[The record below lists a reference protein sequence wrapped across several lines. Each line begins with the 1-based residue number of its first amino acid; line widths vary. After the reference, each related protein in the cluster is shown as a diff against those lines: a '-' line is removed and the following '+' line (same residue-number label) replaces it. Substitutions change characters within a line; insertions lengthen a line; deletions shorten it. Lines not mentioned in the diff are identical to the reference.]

1 MKNPQDVTQPQH
13 WINGEFIAGSGTDV
27 IDVFDPSNG
36 QRVAELTAA
45 TEAEVDAAV
54 AAASGA
60 FEEWS
65 QLSITRRAQYLHTM
79 RANVV
84 KNGEQLARTISL
96 DQGKTL
102 DEARGEVMR
111 AAEFIDTALAAP
123 MLMHSRSG
131 HVAGPIEARNA
142 REPLGVCVA
151 VTPFNFPVM
160 NPSQFSAWALVT
172 GNTLV
177 VKPSEQDPMATTAL
191 FHLFAEAGLPN
202 GVLNLVHGRA
212 EVSKR
217 LIDHPDVAAVS
228 CITSTPTAKAIHARA
243 TSLGKRVQAN
253 GGAKNPIL
261 VAGDADLELAA
272 EGIVTSAFGMAGQ
285 RCLAGTRIVAL
296 AEVYDELVERVAA
309 LTDQLIIGAGLDGGT
324 TMGPVIS
331 AASRSR
337 LEVLIGQAVDAGAT
351 AVRDGRGV
359 VPGTPSASAEGYF
372 VGPTVLAD
380 LSPTHPAEFQE
391 TFGPV
396 IAMHRVGD
404 LDQAIDLANDTEF
417 GNASTIFTRSGSI
430 ARHFERASRAGN
442 IGINTFPAPPA
453 NFVMG
458 GLGGSFY
465 GETHVCGDA
474 PLRFYTEEKLVV
486 SRW

>member
-1 MKNPQDVTQPQH
+1 MSSTQDVTQPQH
-13 WINGEFIAGSGTDV
+13 WIDGEFVTGSGNET
-27 IDVFDPSNG
+27 IDVVDPATG
-36 QRVAELTAA
+36 QSVAEAIAA
-45 TEAEVDAAV
+45 TDAEVDAAV
-54 AAASGA
+54 AAAAGA

-65 QLSITRRAQYLHTM
+65 QLSITRRVQYLHAM
-79 RANVV
+79 RHSVLS
-84 KNGEQLARTISL
+84 NGEALARTISL
-96 DQGKTL
+96 DQGKSL
-102 DEARGEVMR
+102 EEARGEVMR
-111 AAEFIDTALAAP
+111 AGEFIDTAIAAP
-123 MLMHSRSG
+123 MLAHSRSG
-131 HVAGPIEARNA
+131 HVAGPVEARNV

-177 VKPSEQDPMATTAL
+177 VKPSEQDPIASTAL
-191 FHLFAEAGLPN
+191 FRLFDQAGLPP

-212 EVSKR
+212 SVSKR
-217 LIDHPDVAAVS
+217 LVDHPDVAAVS
-228 CITSTPTAKAIHARA
+228 CITSTPTAKAIHDRA

-285 RCLAGTRIVAL
+285 RCLAGTRIVVL
-296 AEVYDELVERVAA
+296 DEVYDELVERVAV
-309 LTDQLIIGAGLDGGT
+309 LSDQLVLGAGLDEGT
-324 TMGPVIS
+324 TMGPVVS
-331 AASRSR
+331 AESRARIER
-337 LEVLIGQAVDAGAT
+337 LVTEAIGSGAT
-351 AVRDGRGV
+351 AVRDGRGA
-359 VPGTPSASAEGYF
+359 VPVTPTATSDGFF

-380 LSPTHPAEFQE
+380 LPTSHPADCQE

-396 IAMHRVGD
+396 IALHRVGD
-404 LDQAIDLANDTEF
+404 LDEAIAMANDTEF
-417 GNASTIFTRSGSI
+417 GNASTIFTRSGSV
-430 ARHFERASRAGN
+430 ARRFERASRAGN

-458 GLGGSFY
+458 GLGASFF

-486 SRW
+486 ARW

>member
-1 MKNPQDVTQPQH
+1 MNNPQDVTQPQH
-13 WINGEFIAGSGTDV
+13 WIDGEFVTGSGSDA
-27 IDVFDPSNG
+27 IDVFDPATG
-36 QRVAELTAA
+36 KVVTQVTAA
-45 TEAEVDAAV
+45 TDAEVDAAV
-54 AAASGA
+54 AAAAAA
-60 FEEWS
+60 FDEWS
-65 QLSITRRAQYLHTM
+65 QLSITRRVQYLHAM
-79 RANVV
+79 RHNVV
-84 KNGEQLARTISL
+84 SNGERLARTISL

-102 DEARGEVMR
+102 EEARGEVMR
-111 AAEFIDTALAAP
+111 AAEFIDTAIAAP
-123 MLMHSRSG
+123 MLAHSRSG
-131 HVAGPIEARNA
+131 HVAGPIEARNV

-177 VKPSEQDPMATTAL
+177 VKPSEQDPVASTAL

-217 LIDHPDVAAVS
+217 LVDHPDVAAVS
-228 CITSTPTAKAIHARA
+228 CITSTPTARAIHERA
-243 TSLGKRVQAN
+243 SALGKRVQAN

-261 VAGDADLELAA
+261 VAGDADLALAA

-285 RCLAGTRIVAL
+285 RCLAGTRIVVL
-296 AEVYDELVERVAA
+296 DEVYDELVDRVAA
-309 LTDQLIIGAGLDGGT
+309 LTDALVVGAGLDEGT
-324 TMGPVIS
+324 TMGPVVS

-337 LEVLIGQAVDAGAT
+337 LEDLITQAVDAGAT

-359 VPGTPSASAEGYF
+359 APMTPSATSDGFF

-380 LSPTHPAEFQE
+380 LAPTHPAEFQE

-404 LDQAIDLANDTEF
+404 LDQAIALANDTEF
-417 GNASTIFTRSGSI
+417 GNASTIFTRSGTV
-430 ARHFERASRAGN
+430 ARRFERASRAGN

-458 GLGGSFY
+458 GLGTSFF

-486 SRW
+486 ARW

>member
-1 MKNPQDVTQPQH
+1 MNDNQDVTQPQH
-13 WINGEFIAGSGTDV
+13 WINGEFVTGTGTDR
-27 IDVFDPSNG
+27 IDVFDPATG
-36 QRVAELTAA
+36 RAVAEVVAA
-45 TEAEVDAAV
+45 TDAEVDAAV
-54 AAASGA
+54 DAAAAA
-60 FEEWS
+60 FEGWS
-65 QLSITRRAQYLHTM
+65 QLSITRRVQYLHDM

-84 KNGEQLARTISL
+84 ANGERLARTISL

-102 DEARGEVMR
+102 EEARGEVMR
-111 AAEFIDTALAAP
+111 AAEFIDTAIAAP
-123 MLMHSRSG
+123 MLMHSKSG
-131 HVAGPIEARNA
+131 HVAGPVEARNT

-191 FHLFAEAGLPN
+191 FHLFAEAGLPD

-212 EVSKR
+212 EVSRR
-217 LIDHPDVAAVS
+217 LVDHPSVAAVS

-243 TSLGKRVQAN
+243 SSLGKRVQAN

-261 VAGDADLELAA
+261 VASDADLELAA

-296 AEVYDELVERVAA
+296 DDVYAELVDRVAA
-309 LTDQLIIGAGLDGGT
+309 LTDQLVLGAGLDGGT

-331 AASRSR
+331 AASKAR
-337 LEVLIGQAVDAGAT
+337 LEELIGEAIAGGAT

-359 VPGTPSASAEGYF
+359 VPTTPSASGAGYF

-380 LSPTHPAEFQE
+380 LPPTHPAEFQE

-396 IAMHRVGD
+396 IAVHRVAD
-404 LDQAIDLANDTEF
+404 LDGAIALANDTDF
-417 GNASTIFTRSGSI
+417 GNASTIFTQSGSV

-442 IGINTFPAPPA
+442 IGVNTFPAPPA

-458 GLGGSFY
+458 GLGASFY
-465 GETHVCGDA
+465 GDTHVCGDA